1 MERMGSL
8 NYDGHL
14 YDFEDRFLAHVQV
27 VLAQKMRRRE
37 SFLLSW
43 TAPAH
48 EEAWGRVSIWI
59 SPSAD
64 VSFRYS
70 GSKSA
75 ALNGEWLERMMSA
88 THSTRGLDLDTQKEP
103 PAGSPAHS

>member
-1 MERMGSL
+1 MDRMGSL
-8 NYDGHL
+8 NYDGHV

-27 VLAQKMRRRE
+27 VLSQKMRRRE

-43 TAPAH
+43 AAPGH
-48 EEAWGRVSIWI
+48 VEAWGRVSLWV

-70 GSKSA
+70 GSKAA
-75 ALNGEWLERMMSA
+75 ALNSAWLEQMMSA
-88 THSTRGLDLDTQKEP
+88 TNSTRGLDLDAQKEP
-103 PAGSPAHS
+103 PAGSPVTG